1 MLKFFTARDDENE
14 SLLGAIT
21 EDEGDSAS
29 LQDTKHHWLNRPC
42 LLVLKDGDV
51 SKPALDCREI
61 RQQSPSKATSDAT
74 LRSKSGPCEQKPI
87 EHPTESASQVEN
99 GSCTVTS
106 ISTWGEKESPGP
118 LVLSPAEAAWAE
130 EEEEKNQKSPVL
142 PSKEDS
148 VIEEKERE
156 ESGLEQQDDSCSL
169 EGPSRGDQTNTNKA
183 GAGCG
188 EEAMGECAASPV
200 DIDNMSETS
209 PVGILSKDRVT
220 VLGEVAPVWVP
231 DAEAQVCMKC
241 GIKFTFTKRRHHCR
255 ACGKVFCA
263 LCSSLKFKLTHLD
276 GKEGRVCISC
286 HSALIKRMSPKGKRK
301 VWFADEILINKH
313 SESAPTTPIR
323 GPAFSPLM
331 SRVLGGPVKS
341 PVGSPQIRRTL
352 RPHGTMIGEACGPY
366 GWGTTALVS
375 SSANLIPLDGLPPI
389 LTSTGVKGDYTVEE
403 QPSEMLLIQ
412 ELESGRPRP
421 LVFVLNAN
429 LLAMVKLVNYVN
441 RKCWCVTTKGMHAVG
456 QVELVVLL
464 QCLPE
469 EKSFPK
475 DIFRHFIQLY
485 RDTFTGKVVK
495 HLSLSLF
502 GSSFFGSQDHA
513 GFLYVRSTLQSLQG
527 LPLPNQPYLFGL
539 LVHRAEVAWAKAFPL
554 RLMLRL
560 GAEYRFYP
568 CPLYSVR
575 FRKPLFGDIGHTI
588 MRLLVVSMAFCN
600 IFFVSL
606 QNHPSCQQWKFGV
619 TTFIKHGVTG
629 TGSFYHSA
637 VFQDF
642 RNYRYSLPM
651 VSGLTVDLEAH
662 RTCIKIPTTGY
673 NELMKAVNKS
683 NEHVLAIGACFNE
696 TADSHL
702 ICVQA
707 DDGQYQTQAIS
718 IHNQPRKVTG
728 SCFIIFSSA
737 LKASAGYLAKS
748 SIVEDGLMVQITVET
763 MAELRRSLREMKDHT
778 VTCGRLDQSESQ
790 ELVCVQWVEEKCT
803 VNKGIIS
810 PIDGKSM
817 ESISSTK
824 MFQKSEYKENGKIIR
839 WTEVFF
845 LQTGDNPKGAVTD
858 SAEHNRL
865 TERIA
870 RAFCLAL
877 CPHLKLLKEDGM
889 AKLGLRVTFDSQEA
903 GFVAGSNGQPLPAQ
917 YLNALNSVLI
927 PVIHSRGRKRDGEPI
942 VMELIFYILENIT

>member
-1 MLKFFTARDDENE
+1 
-14 SLLGAIT
+14 
-21 EDEGDSAS
+21 
-29 LQDTKHHWLNRPC
+29 
-42 LLVLKDGDV
+42 
-51 SKPALDCREI
+51 
-61 RQQSPSKATSDAT
+61 
-74 LRSKSGPCEQKPI
+74 
-87 EHPTESASQVEN
+87 
-99 GSCTVTS
+99 
-106 ISTWGEKESPGP
+106 
-118 LVLSPAEAAWAE
+118 
-130 EEEEKNQKSPVL
+130 
-142 PSKEDS
+142 KEDS

-156 ESGLEQQDDSCSL
+156 ESGLEQQDETCSL

-183 GAGCG
+183 GAGRG

-200 DIDNMSETS
+200 DLDDMSETS

-286 HSALIKRMSPKGKRK
+286 HSALIK
-301 VWFADEILINKH
+301 
-313 SESAPTTPIR
+313 
-323 GPAFSPLM
+323 
-331 SRVLGGPVKS
+331 
-341 PVGSPQIRRTL
+341 
-352 RPHGTMIGEACGPY
+352 
-366 GWGTTALVS
+366 S

-412 ELESGRPRP
+412 ELESGRPKP

-429 LLAMVKLVNYVN
+429 LLAMVKLVNDVN

-485 RDTFTGKVVK
+485 RDTFTKVVK

-560 GAEYRFYP
+560 GAEYRYP

-588 MRLLVVSMAFCN
+588 MRLLV
-600 IFFVSL
+600 
-606 QNHPSCQQWKFGV
+606 
-619 TTFIKHGVTG
+619 
-629 TGSFYHSA
+629 
-637 VFQDF
+637 DF
-642 RNYRYSLPM
+642 RNYRYSLPV

-662 RTCIKIPTTGY
+662 RTCIKIPNTGY

-683 NEHVLAIGACFNE
+683 NEHVLAIGACFND

-718 IHNQPRKVTG
+718 IHNQPRKTG

-748 SIVEDGLMVQITVET
+748 SVVEGLMVQITVET

-803 VNKGIIS
+803 VNKIIS

-839 WTEVFF
+839 WTE
-845 LQTGDNPKGAVTD
+845 TGDNPKGAVTD

-889 AKLGLRVTFDSQEA
+889 AKLGLRVTFDSQE

-942 VMELIFYILENIT
+942 VMELIFYILEN

>member
-1 MLKFFTARDDENE
+1 
-14 SLLGAIT
+14 
-21 EDEGDSAS
+21 
-29 LQDTKHHWLNRPC
+29 
-42 LLVLKDGDV
+42 
-51 SKPALDCREI
+51 
-61 RQQSPSKATSDAT
+61 
-74 LRSKSGPCEQKPI
+74 
-87 EHPTESASQVEN
+87 
-99 GSCTVTS
+99 
-106 ISTWGEKESPGP
+106 
-118 LVLSPAEAAWAE
+118 
-130 EEEEKNQKSPVL
+130 
-142 PSKEDS
+142 KEDS
-148 VIEEKERE
+148 VIEEKEVE
-156 ESGLEQQDDSCSL
+156 ESGQQEQTCSSEATAAASPEETCGKEAREL
-169 EGPSRGDQTNTNKA
+169 QVKTTRSDEGDETSKA
-183 GAGCG
+183 QAASGEGAT
-188 EEAMGECAASPV
+188 GECAASPV
-200 DIDNMSETS
+200 DPDNESQTS
-209 PVGILSKDRVT
+209 PIGILSKDRGS
-220 VLGEVAPVWVP
+220 VLGEVAPVWIP

-241 GIKFTFTKRRHHCR
+241 GVKFTFTKRRHHCR

-263 LCSSLKFKLTHLD
+263 LCSSLKFRLTHLD
-276 GKEGRVCISC
+276 GKEGRVCVSC
-286 HSALIKRMSPKGKRK
+286 HSTLIKTPPRGKRR
-301 VWFADEILINKH
+301 VWFADEI
-313 SESAPTTPIR
+313 
-323 GPAFSPLM
+323 
-331 SRVLGGPVKS
+331 
-341 PVGSPQIRRTL
+341 
-352 RPHGTMIGEACGPY
+352 
-366 GWGTTALVS
+366 S
-375 SSANLIPLDGLPPI
+375 SSANLIPLEGLPPI
-389 LTSTGVKGDYTVEE
+389 LTSTGVKGYTVEE

-412 ELESGRPRP
+412 ELESGRPKP

-429 LLAMVKLVNYVN
+429 LLAMVKLVNDVN

-456 QVELVVLL
+456 QVEVVVLL

-475 DIFRHFIQLY
+475 DIFSHFIQLY
-485 RDTFTGKVVK
+485 RDTLSGKVVK

-502 GSSFFGSQDHA
+502 GSRFLGSEEHA

-560 GAEYRFYP
+560 GAEYRYP

-575 FRKPLFGDIGHTI
+575 FRKPLFGEIGHTI
-588 MRLLVVSMAFCN
+588 MRLLV
-600 IFFVSL
+600 
-606 QNHPSCQQWKFGV
+606 
-619 TTFIKHGVTG
+619 
-629 TGSFYHSA
+629 
-637 VFQDF
+637 DF

-651 VSGLTVDLEAH
+651 VPGLTVDLEAQ
-662 RTCIKIPTTGY
+662 RTLIKI
-673 NELMKAVNKS
+673 LMKALNKS

-718 IHNQPRKVTG
+718 IHNQPRKTG
-728 SCFIIFSSA
+728 SCFFIFSSA

-748 SIVEDGLMVQITVET
+748 SIVEGLMVQITVET
-763 MAELRRSLREMKDHT
+763 MAELRRSLREMKDYT

-803 VNKGIIS
+803 VNK

-817 ESISSTK
+817 ESIISTK

-839 WTEVFF
+839 WTEQVFF
-845 LQTGDNPKGAVTD
+845 LQRADLPKGGASD

-889 AKLGLRVTFDSQEA
+889 AKLGLRVTFDSQE

-917 YLNALNSVLI
+917 YLNALDSVLI
-927 PVIHSRGRKRDGEPI
+927 PVIHSRGRKRGDESI
-942 VMELIFYILENIT
+942 VMELIFYILEN

>member
-1 MLKFFTARDDENE
+1 
-14 SLLGAIT
+14 
-21 EDEGDSAS
+21 
-29 LQDTKHHWLNRPC
+29 HWLNRPC
-42 LLVLKDGDV
+42 LLV
-51 SKPALDCREI
+51 
-61 RQQSPSKATSDAT
+61 
-74 LRSKSGPCEQKPI
+74 
-87 EHPTESASQVEN
+87 
-99 GSCTVTS
+99 
-106 ISTWGEKESPGP
+106 
-118 LVLSPAEAAWAE
+118 
-130 EEEEKNQKSPVL
+130 
-142 PSKEDS
+142 
-148 VIEEKERE
+148 
-156 ESGLEQQDDSCSL
+156 
-169 EGPSRGDQTNTNKA
+169 
-183 GAGCG
+183 
-188 EEAMGECAASPV
+188 
-200 DIDNMSETS
+200 
-209 PVGILSKDRVT
+209 
-220 VLGEVAPVWVP
+220 
-231 DAEAQVCMKC
+231 
-241 GIKFTFTKRRHHCR
+241 
-255 ACGKVFCA
+255 FCA
-263 LCSSLKFKLTHLD
+263 LCSNLKFRLTHLD
-276 GKEGRVCISC
+276 GKEGRVCVSC
-286 HSALIKRMSPKGKRK
+286 HSTLIKSEYICLFYLYSLYNKKKK
-301 VWFADEILINKH
+301 VVSIL
-313 SESAPTTPIR
+313 
-323 GPAFSPLM
+323 
-331 SRVLGGPVKS
+331 
-341 PVGSPQIRRTL
+341 TL
-352 RPHGTMIGEACGPY
+352 FLQEACGPY

-412 ELESGRPRP
+412 ELESGRPKP

-441 RKCWCVTTKGMHAVG
+441 RKCWCVTTKGMHAMG
-456 QVELVVLL
+456 QVEVVVLL

-475 DIFRHFIQLY
+475 DIFSHFIQLY
-485 RDTFTGKVVK
+485 RDTLTGKVVK

-502 GSSFFGSQDHA
+502 GSSFLGSEEHA
-513 GFLYVRSTLQSLQG
+513 GFLYIRSTLQSLQG

-560 GAEYRFYP
+560 GAEHRFYP

-575 FRKPLFGDIGHTI
+575 LRKPLFGEIGHTI
-588 MRLLVVSMAFCN
+588 MRLLV
-600 IFFVSL
+600 
-606 QNHPSCQQWKFGV
+606 
-619 TTFIKHGVTG
+619 
-629 TGSFYHSA
+629 
-637 VFQDF
+637 DF

-651 VSGLTVDLEAH
+651 VPGLTVDLEAQ

-673 NELMKAVNKS
+673 NELMKALNKS

-702 ICVQA
+702 ICVQG

-728 SCFIIFSSA
+728 SCFFIFSSA

-763 MAELRRSLREMKDHT
+763 MAELRRSLREMKDYT

-803 VNKGIIS
+803 VNKGVIS

-845 LQTGDNPKGAVTD
+845 LQRGDHAKAGASD

-889 AKLGLRVTFDSQEA
+889 AKLGLRVAFESQEV

-917 YLNALNSVLI
+917 YLNALDSVLI
-927 PVIHSRGRKRDGEPI
+927 PVIHSRGRKRGDEPI

>member
-286 HSALIKRMSPKGKRK
+286 HSALIKRKRK

-352 RPHGTMIGEACGPY
+352 RPHGTMIGVRSPKI
-366 GWGTTALVS
+366 
-375 SSANLIPLDGLPPI
+375 SANLIPLDGLPPI

-560 GAEYRFYP
+560 GAEYR
-568 CPLYSVR
+568 L
-575 FRKPLFGDIGHTI
+575 
-588 MRLLVVSMAFCN
+588 VSM
-600 IFFVSL
+600 
-606 QNHPSCQQWKFGV
+606 
-619 TTFIKHGVTG
+619 
-629 TGSFYHSA
+629 
-637 VFQDF
+637 DF

>member
-1 MLKFFTARDDENE
+1 
-14 SLLGAIT
+14 
-21 EDEGDSAS
+21 
-29 LQDTKHHWLNRPC
+29 
-42 LLVLKDGDV
+42 
-51 SKPALDCREI
+51 
-61 RQQSPSKATSDAT
+61 
-74 LRSKSGPCEQKPI
+74 
-87 EHPTESASQVEN
+87 
-99 GSCTVTS
+99 
-106 ISTWGEKESPGP
+106 
-118 LVLSPAEAAWAE
+118 
-130 EEEEKNQKSPVL
+130 
-142 PSKEDS
+142 KEDS

-156 ESGLEQQDDSCSL
+156 ESGLEQQDETCSL

-183 GAGCG
+183 GAGRG

-200 DIDNMSETS
+200 DLDDMSETS

-286 HSALIKRMSPKGKRK
+286 HSALIK
-301 VWFADEILINKH
+301 
-313 SESAPTTPIR
+313 
-323 GPAFSPLM
+323 
-331 SRVLGGPVKS
+331 
-341 PVGSPQIRRTL
+341 
-352 RPHGTMIGEACGPY
+352 
-366 GWGTTALVS
+366 S

-412 ELESGRPRP
+412 ELESGRPKP

-429 LLAMVKLVNYVN
+429 LLAMVKLVNDVN

-485 RDTFTGKVVK
+485 RDTFTKVVK

-560 GAEYRFYP
+560 GAEYRYP

-588 MRLLVVSMAFCN
+588 MRLLV
-600 IFFVSL
+600 
-606 QNHPSCQQWKFGV
+606 
-619 TTFIKHGVTG
+619 
-629 TGSFYHSA
+629 
-637 VFQDF
+637 DF
-642 RNYRYSLPM
+642 RNYRYSLPV

-662 RTCIKIPTTGY
+662 RTCIKIPNTGY

-683 NEHVLAIGACFNE
+683 NEHVLAIGACFND

-718 IHNQPRKVTG
+718 IHNQPRKTG

-748 SIVEDGLMVQITVET
+748 SVVEGLMVQITVET

-803 VNKGIIS
+803 VNKIIS

-817 ESISSTK
+817 ESISSNK

-839 WTEVFF
+839 WTE
-845 LQTGDNPKGAVTD
+845 TGDNPKGAVTD

-889 AKLGLRVTFDSQEA
+889 AKLGLRVTFDSQE

-942 VMELIFYILENIT
+942 VMELIFYILEN